1 MRGLVA
7 RQLRAASTL
16 TLLLTTALHAQELTV
31 TKLEH
36 YTDNRGWN
44 QAGLGPTHQVIVTAT
59 VTPSGMPTLVFAEKD
74 GVREPLT
81 HFPQPGAPDVYVLW
95 KRFEPAPAGS
105 WQVFAERG
113 AVKAAAV
120 STPVLKAPQKIPL
133 IDKVRVTGKGTQ
145 PRISWKLPELR
156 GFDIE
161 RIRVAVRGGARV
173 HGRFMSQLYVSAAL
187 APTATSY
194 TIPAG
199 VLAAGE
205 RYVFQVMLEDLE
217 GGELENRSL
226 SFSDPYTVP
235 R

>member
-1 MRGLVA
+1 MATPMRRSAG
-7 RQLRAASTL
+7 AAL
-16 TLLLTTALHAQELTV
+16 ALLLACAAAAHAQELSV
-31 TKLEH
+31 TNPEH

-44 QAGLGPTHQVIVTAT
+44 AAGLGPTHQVIVTAT
-59 VTPSGMPTLVFAEKD
+59 VTPSGMPTLVYAEKD

-95 KRFEPAPAGS
+95 KRYEPAPAGA

-113 AVKAAAV
+113 AAQAAPV
-120 STPVLKAPQKIPL
+120 STPVLKAPQKVPL
-133 IDKVRVTGKGTQ
+133 IDKVRVTGKSTR
-145 PRISWKLPELR
+145 PRISWRLPNLK

-161 RIRVAVRGGARV
+161 RIRVAVRGNPRV
-173 HGRFMSQLYVSAAL
+173 HGRFMSQLHVSGDL
-187 APTATSY
+187 PPTATRY

-217 GGELENRSL
+217 GGALENRSL

-235 R
+235 H